1 MDYRKFGDTVVARFD
16 RGEEFTSSLQELCEK
31 ENIKLASVSAIG
43 ALNAFTAGV
52 YMVDEKRYVK
62 NEFKGCFEI
71 VSLTGTVNTKGG
83 KYYSHLHISAGDES
97 GRVFGGHL
105 NEAHISATAEVVI
118 RMINGE
124 VDRFYDDT
132 TGLNLFKF
140 KPTQIRICVVRS
152 LGRSALFL
160 ISVDKRIICVIL
172 N

>member
-1 MDYRKFGDTVVARFD
+1 MEYRKFGDTVVARFD

-97 GRVFGGHL
+97 GRVSADIL
-105 NEAHISATAEVVI
+105 MRHISA
-118 RMINGE
+118 R
-124 VDRFYDDT
+124 
-132 TGLNLFKF
+132 
-140 KPTQIRICVVRS
+140 PPRS
-152 LGRSALFL
+152 
-160 ISVDKRIICVIL
+160 
-172 N
+172 

>member
-71 VSLTGTVNTKGG
+71 VSLTGTVNGRQV
-83 KYYSHLHISAGDES
+83 LQPSA
-97 GRVFGGHL
+97 H
-105 NEAHISATAEVVI
+105 
-118 RMINGE
+118 
-124 VDRFYDDT
+124 
-132 TGLNLFKF
+132 
-140 KPTQIRICVVRS
+140 
-152 LGRSALFL
+152 
-160 ISVDKRIICVIL
+160 KRRRRERPCFRRTS
-172 N
+172 

>member
-52 YMVDEKRYVK
+52 Y
-62 NEFKGCFEI
+62 
-71 VSLTGTVNTKGG
+71 
-83 KYYSHLHISAGDES
+83 LHISAGDES

-124 VDRFYDDT
+124 VDRFYDDA

-140 KPTQIRICVVRS
+140 
-152 LGRSALFL
+152 
-160 ISVDKRIICVIL
+160 
-172 N
+172 

>member
-1 MDYRKFGDTVVARFD
+1 MFVVVIPN
-16 RGEEFTSSLQELCEK
+16 SLYILSYLQVVVNNFFIFLCYLS
-31 ENIKLASVSAIG
+31 NATTLISYHVCHCLSTTFFIIMTTNHHSASCQC
-43 ALNAFTAGV
+43 L
-52 YMVDEKRYVK
+52 YQCPMDEKKYVK

-118 RMINGE
+118 RIINGE
-124 VDRFYDDT
+124 VDRFYDDA

-140 KPTQIRICVVRS
+140 
-152 LGRSALFL
+152 
-160 ISVDKRIICVIL
+160 
-172 N
+172 

>member
-52 YMVDEKRYVK
+52 YMVDETRYVK

-124 VDRFYDDT
+124 VDRFYDDA

-140 KPTQIRICVVRS
+140 
-152 LGRSALFL
+152 
-160 ISVDKRIICVIL
+160 
-172 N
+172 

>member
-1 MDYRKFGDTVVARFD
+1 MEYRKFGDPVVARFD

-71 VSLTGTVNTKGG
+71 VSLTGTVNTKDG

-118 RMINGE
+118 RKINGE
-124 VDRFYDDT
+124 VDRFYDDA

-140 KPTQIRICVVRS
+140 
-152 LGRSALFL
+152 
-160 ISVDKRIICVIL
+160 
-172 N
+172 

>member
-118 RMINGE
+118 RMLRVLIC
-124 VDRFYDDT
+124 
-132 TGLNLFKF
+132 LNF

-160 ISVDKRIICVIL
+160 IPVDKWIMCVIL

>member
-1 MDYRKFGDTVVARFD
+1 MDVARRLKCLFFIIKKLILSTALLTL
-16 RGEEFTSSLQELCEK
+16 RGGFFYLGYKRGFTNLSSSLQELCEK

-124 VDRFYDDT
+124 VDRFYDDA

-140 KPTQIRICVVRS
+140 
-152 LGRSALFL
+152 
-160 ISVDKRIICVIL
+160 
-172 N
+172 

>member
-31 ENIKLASVSAIG
+31 ENIKLAYVSAIG

-52 YMVDEKRYVK
+52 YMPARWGDRCAGRARGRKYVK

-118 RMINGE
+118 RIINGE
-124 VDRFYDDT
+124 VDRFYDDA

-140 KPTQIRICVVRS
+140 
-152 LGRSALFL
+152 
-160 ISVDKRIICVIL
+160 
-172 N
+172 

>member
-62 NEFKGCFEI
+62 NFEI

-124 VDRFYDDT
+124 VDRFYDDA

-140 KPTQIRICVVRS
+140 
-152 LGRSALFL
+152 
-160 ISVDKRIICVIL
+160 
-172 N
+172 

>member
-31 ENIKLASVSAIG
+31 ENIKPASVSAIG
-43 ALNAFTAGV
+43 ALNALTAGEFL
-52 YMVDEKRYVK
+52 VDENRYVK
-62 NEFKGCFEI
+62 FEFKGCFETA
-71 VSLTGTVNTKGG
+71 SLTGTVNTQDG

-105 NEAHISATAEVVI
+105 NEAHISATDEGVI

-124 VDRFYDDT
+124 VDRCYDDA

-140 KPTQIRICVVRS
+140 
-152 LGRSALFL
+152 
-160 ISVDKRIICVIL
+160 
-172 N
+172 

>member
-1 MDYRKFGDTVVARFD
+1 MRLPQEYIWWTRKI
-16 RGEEFTSSLQELCEK
+16 CE
-31 ENIKLASVSAIG
+31 
-43 ALNAFTAGV
+43 
-52 YMVDEKRYVK
+52 

-118 RMINGE
+118 RIINGE
-124 VDRFYDDT
+124 VDRFYDDA

-140 KPTQIRICVVRS
+140 
-152 LGRSALFL
+152 
-160 ISVDKRIICVIL
+160 
-172 N
+172 

>member
-71 VSLTGTVNTKGG
+71 SNRPC
-83 KYYSHLHISAGDES
+83 SHWCQTLIHES
-97 GRVFGGHL
+97 
-105 NEAHISATAEVVI
+105 IMT
-118 RMINGE
+118 
-124 VDRFYDDT
+124 
-132 TGLNLFKF
+132 
-140 KPTQIRICVVRS
+140 
-152 LGRSALFL
+152 
-160 ISVDKRIICVIL
+160 II
-172 N
+172 